1 MLKIKAIDPNGKE
14 VEKVIKEDLIEGISE
29 RKVAPTKLFDD
40 QGHVVSET
48 PNESVYDIHLSNGG
62 TIKVSQAT
70 YDKLN
75 KKLGTE
81 TL

>member
-14 VEKVIKEDLIEGISE
+14 VEKVVKEDLIEGISE
-29 RKVAPTKLFDD
+29 RKVAPTKLYDD
-40 QGHVVSET
+40 QGQVASET
-48 PNESVYDIHLSNGG
+48 PNESVYDIFLSNGG
-62 TIKVSQAT
+62 VIKVSQAT

>member
-14 VEKVIKEDLIEGISE
+14 VEKVVKEELIQGMSE
-29 RKVAPTKLFDD
+29 RKVAPTKLYDD
-40 QGHVVSET
+40 QGQVAKET
-48 PNESVYDIHLSNGG
+48 PNESVYEIFLSNGG